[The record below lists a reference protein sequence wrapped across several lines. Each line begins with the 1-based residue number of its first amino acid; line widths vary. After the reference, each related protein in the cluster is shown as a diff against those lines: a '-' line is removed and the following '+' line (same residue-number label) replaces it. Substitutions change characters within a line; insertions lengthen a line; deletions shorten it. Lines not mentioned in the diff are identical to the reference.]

1 MRTRLG
7 RMVIAALLVAAPLMG
22 AFGVS
27 TAGAWIKGTS
37 WRLTDFDGPA
47 NQAEIDG
54 DIIVWRD
61 GRDGTCGN
69 DGSAWNIYMYNLA
82 TGQETAVNTEDKK
95 QQYPKVSGDVIVYQ
109 TEENCDGD
117 GNSDIYMYNV
127 KTGLTSA
134 VTTSTDGEYEPDVS
148 GNYVTWHDENDDIYM
163 YNIAT
168 GSTSVVC
175 DDTDD
180 QYDSVI
186 DNGVIVWTD
195 QRGSSDDIYMYDIA
209 TGTESAVCTATGDQY
224 DPCIGDGVVAWVDYR
239 DGNADIYM
247 YDIAT
252 GTESAVE
259 TSTEYYYDPEVSGG
273 MLVCEDPDDDI
284 ALFDLKTGSEKK
296 LDPTGECEGMPAIS
310 GNVVVFNRYDDN
322 IGDPA
327 VWAYTIDGIPTA
339 YNAIAGSNRYDTAV
353 QNCTS
358 CFPDGADTVI
368 IATGEN
374 WPDALGASALAGVYD
389 APILLTYPDFL
400 PLSVRAEITRL
411 GASDAFIIGGTN
423 AISTGV
429 ENMLKGMLEGDV
441 TRIGGAHRYETADL
455 VAARVVDEQGS
466 DYDGTAFL
474 ATGGNFPDALAAA
487 PLAAKAGWPIYLS
500 TAEGIAPKTQESMD
514 DAGVIRLMVLGGY
527 GVVPAAVSAQTDVTA
542 ERISGANRYAT
553 AAAVA
558 TWGVENLGLGW
569 NSLALA
575 TGENYPDALAA
586 GAAQGRRNSVMLL
599 STCTELHPATATT
612 LITNRSKIGCVSYVG
627 GPSAVSPVVRAS
639 VAAILP

>member
-1 MRTRLG
+1 MRIRLG
-7 RMVIAALLVAAPLMG
+7 RILVAALLVAAPLMG
-22 AFGVS
+22 AFGVG

-37 WRLTDFDGPA
+37 WRLTNFDGPA

-54 DIIVWRD
+54 NIIVWRD

-82 TGQETAVNTEDKK
+82 TGQETPVSTENKK
-95 QQYPKVSGDVIVYQ
+95 QQYPKVSGDIIVYQ

-148 GNYVTWHDENDDIYM
+148 GNYITWYDEYDDIYV

-168 GSTSVVC
+168 GATSVVC
-175 DDTDD
+175 DDSND
-180 QYDSVI
+180 QYDPAI
-186 DNGVIVWTD
+186 DKGVVVWTD
-195 QRGSSDDIYMYDIA
+195 QRGSDDDIYMYDIA
-209 TGTESAVCTATGDQY
+209 TGTESAVCTATGNQY
-224 DPCIGDGVVAWVDYR
+224 DPCIGDGVIAWVDYR
-239 DGNADIYM
+239 NGNADIYM
-247 YDIAT
+247 YDLAT

-273 MLVCEDPDDDI
+273 LLVCEDPDDDI
-284 ALFDLKTGSEKK
+284 TLFDLKSGSEKK
-296 LDPTGECEGMPAIS
+296 LDPTDECEGMPAIS
-310 GNVVVFNRYDDN
+310 GNVVAFNRYDN
-322 IGDPA
+322 SIGDPA
-327 VWAYTIDGIPTA
+327 VWAYTLDGSPTA
-339 YNAIAGSNRYDTAV
+339 YNAIAGGNRYDTAV
-353 QNCTS
+353 QNCLD
-358 CFPDGADTVI
+358 CFPDGADTII

-389 APILLTYPDFL
+389 APILLTYPNFL
-400 PLSVRAEITRL
+400 PLSVRAEIMRL
-411 GASDAFIIGGTN
+411 GASDAFIIGETD
-423 AISTGV
+423 AISVGV

-441 TRIGGAHRYETADL
+441 TRIGGVHRFETADL
-455 VAARVVDEQGS
+455 VAKQVVAEQGP
-466 DYDGTAFL
+466 DFDGTAFL

-500 TAEGIAPKTQESMD
+500 TAEGIAPETQESMD
-514 DAGVIRLMVLGGY
+514 DAGVTRLMILGGY
-527 GVVPAAVSAQTDVTA
+527 GVVPASVSAQTDVTA

-569 NSLALA
+569 NNLALA

-586 GAAQGRRNSVMLL
+586 GASQGRRNSVMLL
-599 STCTELHPATATT
+599 STCDELHPATATT
-612 LITNRSKIGCVSYVG
+612 LITNRTKIGCVSYVG
-627 GPSAVSPVVRAS
+627 GPNAVSPTVRAS
-639 VAAILP
+639 VASILP